1 MKRRDAASPSQSVK
15 LTNTMNAT
23 TQAIIAQLPKKPI
36 LIPAE
41 IAAAYGLA
49 TTAPI
54 LADIK
59 TGKLAANMINGR
71 YLISRDAAERYIE
84 SNEYEP
90 EEGNI

>member
-1 MKRRDAASPSQSVK
+1 
-15 LTNTMNAT
+15 MNAT

-49 TTAPI
+49 SANPI

-59 TGKLAANMINGR
+59 VGKLAANVINGR
-71 YLISRDAAERYIE
+71 YLISREAAESYIAA
-84 SNEYEP
+84 NEYEP
-90 EEGNI
+90 EEGAI

>member
-1 MKRRDAASPSQSVK
+1 
-15 LTNTMNAT
+15 MNAT

-49 TTAPI
+49 TSNPI

-59 TGKLAANMINGR
+59 TGKLAANIINGR
-71 YLISRDAAERYIE
+71 YLISRSEAERYIE
-84 SNEYEP
+84 ANEFIP
-90 EEGNI
+90 DEGTL

>member
-1 MKRRDAASPSQSVK
+1 
-15 LTNTMNAT
+15 MNAT

-36 LIPAE
+36 LIPAD

-49 TTAPI
+49 SSNPI

-59 TGKLAANMINGR
+59 TGKLAANVINGR
-71 YLISRDAAERYIE
+71 YLISREAAEKYIE

-90 EEGNI
+90 EEGTI